1 MADAAPGQPATLL
14 QRLAHT
20 DPVFARLLTVYSSLT
35 PAVISQRDSVGRSDS
50 NNVANIRAAPERFA
64 RGWADLLPD
73 ERERAVDLVVS
84 SFCDL
89 EARSARDWTMLPYRE
104 LQGKAKRSRILH
116 HHDVAKKELKNLQLK
131 VDEIVSAAPSAASF
145 RTSFSSPDG
154 VTAAKLKRMQ
164 KRPVDLILAGATDA
178 AQSPEDRLD
187 IFTRCV
193 GDLLKLYHD
202 QRLPHVSHG
211 QHHAYLDVARD
222 TLLSR
227 SEATSFLE
235 HLPPDRQRNATRLA
249 RNCLY
254 SACSA
259 RMSGTELPLLRDLI
273 SDLCSAV
280 IVDID
285 PSTIRPPLLPRSD
298 LPAGPG
304 LATNSSPFHGAD
316 PTAPQF

>member
-164 KRPVDLILAGATDA
+164 KVEWKYCATELQTSLEQLRAGASA
-178 AQSPEDRLD
+178 AQALALPPLSSPAQS
-187 IFTRCV
+187 TSSW
-193 GDLLKLYHD
+193 
-202 QRLPHVSHG
+202 P
-211 QHHAYLDVARD
+211 APP
-222 TLLSR
+222 TPPSR
-227 SEATSFLE
+227 PRTASTSSLAASATS
-235 HLPPDRQRNATRLA
+235 
-249 RNCLY
+249 
-254 SACSA
+254 
-259 RMSGTELPLLRDLI
+259 
-273 SDLCSAV
+273 
-280 IVDID
+280 
-285 PSTIRPPLLPRSD
+285 
-298 LPAGPG
+298 
-304 LATNSSPFHGAD
+304 
-316 PTAPQF
+316 